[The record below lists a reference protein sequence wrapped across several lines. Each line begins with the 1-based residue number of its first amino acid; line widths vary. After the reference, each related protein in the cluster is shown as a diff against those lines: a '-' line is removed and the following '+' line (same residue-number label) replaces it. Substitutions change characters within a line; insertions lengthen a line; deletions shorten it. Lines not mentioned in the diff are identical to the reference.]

1 MSTPETRVTLE
12 DGSPFDEREWLRREV
27 LWGSLIV
34 PYPEQMGYFLSG
46 AESAHFSANASRADL
61 YTTYTDDVE
70 TQAKAF
76 LNTGKKLAGVLSG
89 AALFRTT
96 MRETLGEDGEP
107 VTERTLTAQA
117 LSVDI
122 ALGRRSVPSAM
133 PASEAEAF
141 TSGQRLAT
149 AVENASPQT
158 YAHRHFCLRAA
169 KIMTGLAIQE
179 LPSWRAL
186 AEQDATQSL
195 PALVVVDGGTPR
207 SGGPRVDRLQPI
219 FHEILES
226 EAYLA
231 AGSQHVSSN

>member
-34 PYPEQMGYFLSG
+34 PYREQMGYFLSG
-46 AESAHFSANASRADL
+46 AESAHFSGNASRADL
-61 YTTYTDDVE
+61 YATYADDAE
-70 TQAKAF
+70 AQAKAF

-96 MRETLGEDGEP
+96 MRETLREDGEP

-122 ALGRRSVPSAM
+122 ALGRRSVSSVM

-149 AVENASPQT
+149 AVENASPQS

-169 KIMTGLAIQE
+169 KIMTGFAVQE
-179 LPSWRAL
+179 LPGWRAL
-186 AEQDATQSL
+186 AAQNEEQSL
-195 PALVVVDGGTPR
+195 PALVVNGGGTPR
-207 SGGPRVDRLQPI
+207 SSGPRVDALQPV
-219 FHEILES
+219 FHEILASDE
-226 EAYLA
+226 YQA
-231 AGSQHVSSN
+231 AGSAH